1 MQRATATK
9 SWMQIIGTLC
19 LLLLVKEAATIAVP
33 ALTRPATAQEPAAE
47 PAPAAAT
54 PPAEG
59 DATAAKPRQSY
70 LAFFFNALGWRY
82 SIAFLAISFT
92 FVAFLVM
99 NMLSLRRDAVC
110 PRHLGDA
117 FEAHVNEKRF
127 QEAFDL
133 AKSDESMLG
142 QMLAAGM
149 QNLQQG
155 YDKATE
161 SMGQVGE
168 DENMKLE
175 HRLSFLSLV
184 GSIAP
189 MVGLLG
195 TVDGMV
201 ASFMVIAG
209 SDTAPKPSKLA
220 EGISMALI
228 TTLVG
233 LVIAIPAI
241 IAFNMLKNRLSRLAM
256 ECGQTA
262 GNLMG
267 RFETMGKK

>member
-1 MQRATATK
+1 MQRAMAWKTWA
-9 SWMQIIGTLC
+9 GFLGVLC
-19 LLLLVKEAATIAVP
+19 AMMLAWEAVTVLAPSMARQ
-33 ALTRPATAQEPAAE
+33 AAAQEPAAE
-47 PAPAAAT
+47 PAPAA
-54 PPAEG
+54 PAGEPAPT
-59 DATAAKPRQSY
+59 DAAPKRQSY
-70 LAFFFNALGWRY
+70 LQFFFGALGWRY
-82 SIAFLAISFT
+82 TLAFLAISFT

-99 NMLSLRRDAVC
+99 NLLSLRRDAVC
-110 PRHLGDA
+110 PRHLADA

-155 YDKATE
+155 YDKAMDA
-161 SMGQVGE
+161 MGQVGE
-168 DENMKLE
+168 DENLKLE

-201 ASFMVIAG
+201 QSFQEIAR
-209 SDTAPKPSKLA
+209 SETAPKPSALA
-220 EGISMALI
+220 QGISMALI

-233 LVIAIPAI
+233 LVLAIPAI
-241 IAFNMLKNRLSRLAM
+241 IAFNLMKNRLTRLVM
-256 ECGQTA
+256 ETGQTA

-267 RFETMGKK
+267 RFEAMGKK